1 MYKNNYLCAK
11 LYRTGDLMLTISIKN
26 KNDIMIVRLKGEL
39 TKETINKFNNV
50 TRKVLKNDI
59 NYLIFNV
66 NELKLIDYKGINK
79 LLYNYE
85 IINSNKGKT
94 LLYGNNLNIS
104 KILKK
109 SHIFKYIYKIK
120 RVI

>member
-1 MYKNNYLCAK
+1 
-11 LYRTGDLMLTISIKN
+11 
-26 KNDIMIVRLKGEL
+26 MIVRLKGEL